1 MQAIILLGGKGTR
14 LQGLFPNQP
23 KALVPIAGR
32 PFLEW
37 QLAWLFRQ
45 GVSSVHLAAG
55 YLGQAIRDWIA
66 ATPPPSPVS
75 IGVEP
80 VPLGTAGGLKYAE
93 PFIRSDPFLVLN
105 GDSLLPNLD
114 FQDLRKTAKIAGTI
128 ATLAVVSASRRI
140 LPGGKIE
147 SADRYGTVEF
157 NEQKRIT
164 AFREKAAQDSVW
176 INGGVYLAQW
186 TLLSLIKPD
195 KMLSLETDLFPTL
208 CAEGRLS
215 VCCSKPPLLDM
226 GTPEGI
232 QAMERYLG

>member
-14 LQGLFPNQP
+14 LASLFPNLP

-37 QLAWLFRQ
+37 QLTWLFRQ
-45 GVSSVHLAAG
+45 GIKSVHLAAG
-55 YLGQAIRDWIA
+55 YLGQAIRDWVA
-66 ATPPPSPVS
+66 AHPPPGTVS

-93 PFIRSDPFLVLN
+93 PFIRTDPFLVLN

-114 FQDLRKTAKIAGTI
+114 FQDLQKTAKLAGTI
-128 ATLAVVSASRRI
+128 ATLAVA
-140 LPGGKIE
+140 KKE

-157 NEQKRIT
+157 NDEKRIT
-164 AFREKAAQDSVW
+164 AFREKAARESGWV
-176 INGGVYLAQW
+176 NGGVYLAQRM
-186 TLLSLIKPD
+186 LLSLIEPD